1 MCTNDGEGIDVHAI
15 GACGCGRGCWRV
27 MRQVQTRG
35 KRALMSTDDEVGI
48 DERVGRCVRMM
59 TRELMKGW

>member
-1 MCTNDGEGIDVHAI
+1 MSTDDGEVIDVHAI

-27 MRQVQTRG
+27 MRQVHARG
-35 KRALMSTDDEVGI
+35 KRVLMCTGGEVGI

-59 TRELMKGW
+59 ER